1 MDISDEMVIVFEDL
15 QHRLG
20 TKGALEYL
28 RDIIK
33 MQAIIGKKTKEVY
46 GYY

>member
-33 MQAIIGKKTKEVY
+33 MQSIIEKKTEEVY
-46 GYY
+46 SCY